1 MSAESFRKTLE
12 FNNVIMKNLLRQIP
26 RPNVLTGLAGCLT
39 VAIPVLAQDT
49 NAPTVMKPTV
59 ITGSYIPTAET
70 VAATPVQTLT
80 TESISQAGEAD
91 TLITL
96 RQLVPGFTGTGNY
109 LGSVNNNTTIG
120 AGFQGFTGES
130 YASIRNLTTLILI
143 DGQRVVSS
151 ALSGGQAVDLNSIPI
166 AMIDRI
172 EVLKDGASAIYGSD
186 AIGGVI
192 NIITKKNYNGFEISG
207 RYGFP
212 ADGPGTAGVQYQVSI
227 VAGISTDNARFTAGA
242 QIFEQNPV
250 AGKDRQIAALSEDQ
264 LAAQGVAA
272 APAYFSPSY
281 PGKVQIG
288 SQTWLL
294 ASSPFANPADPHYL
308 GSSGV
313 QSGYN
318 GALTT
323 PPVFPGQTFIGPN
336 AIANY
341 NAYAVAHGYV
351 APGFT
356 AANTP
361 GPYLSAPGAGAVLNT
376 TDFGST
382 TILGQDRKQ
391 FWANAERDLFG
402 DKLTV
407 YSHLLFSDNS
417 AEGDLAPSPVP
428 SLNTYNTTI
437 PANNPYNPFG
447 VTLGQ
452 GQAAGTNAPP
462 HVRSRFVDFANR
474 DFVSLS
480 DFFQWVGGLKGKI
493 TPDYGYDVSFDY
505 GQDRQ
510 EQQTRNAINGALLN
524 QSFTPIGA
532 FDAQGRPLSALTD
545 ASGNNLPVFNMFG
558 SALGPGGDG
567 NSASTINALRSTLF
581 YWGQSELWNAQGVF
595 NASPVELPAGKL
607 SLAAGGS
614 YQAENLRILVDGL
627 SQGNQAPG
635 LNVSVPFP
643 AASRKTAAGFIEVN
657 VPVTSPDMNIPGLYD
672 LSLDFAGRY
681 QTFDPGGDA
690 AVPKIALRWQPIDDE
705 VTIRG
710 SYNQGFIAPSIFNLF
725 GPAFANQPNVII
737 PAHDGLPAEVGQ
749 VQTEV
754 VGNPNLKASNSEQYG
769 AGIVITPKK
778 LVKDLTL
785 SVDYYHVTQDNLPVA
800 DFQSVANSLA
810 TLGPASP
817 FAKGFTTGDGLP
829 FTSSSQV
836 TVENWLNATFPWLP
850 SGALRT
856 DGFDIGANYVIPED
870 LTHGFGKI
878 TLGGVADYKL
888 SYQVQQSPSL
898 PFVEYKGTFTPFQG
912 TIPEWDLNLS
922 LTWAY
927 KGFSYTVMANY
938 IPEIN
943 DPGLLIGPY
952 SQPTQG
958 FTVNN
963 PTQPFKVPDYYT
975 INMQLSY
982 EFGKDKAE
990 GRTWY
995 DGTRLTVGC
1004 LNIADAQPPVISDA
1018 VEDNTD
1024 KNVYDILGRFIYFEV
1039 SKKF

>member
-1 MSAESFRKTLE
+1 
-12 FNNVIMKNLLRQIP
+12 MKNLLRQIP

-39 VAIPVLAQDT
+39 VALPVLAQDT

-70 VAATPVQTLT
+70 VTATPVQTLT
-80 TESISQAGEAD
+80 TEAISEAGEAD
-91 TLITL
+91 ALVTL
-96 RQLVPGFTGTGNY
+96 RQLVPGFTGSGNY
-109 LGSVNNNTTIG
+109 LGNVNNNVNIG
-120 AGFQGFTGES
+120 AGFNGFTGES
-130 YASIRNLTTLILI
+130 YASIRNLPTLILI
-143 DGQRVVSS
+143 DGQRVVST
-151 ALSGGQAVDLNSIPI
+151 ALSGGQAVDLNSIPL
-166 AMIDRI
+166 AMIERI

-192 NIITKKNYNGFEISG
+192 NIITKKNYNGFELSA

-227 VAGISTDNARFTAGA
+227 VAGVSTDNARFTAGG

-250 AGKDRQIAALSEDQ
+250 ATKDRAIGALTSDQ
-264 LAAQGVAA
+264 LAAQGVAV

-281 PGKVQIG
+281 PGKVQVG
-288 SQTWLL
+288 SSTYLL
-294 ASSPFANPADPHYL
+294 ASSPFANPSDPHYL
-308 GSSGV
+308 GTSGV

-318 GALTT
+318 GSLTT
-323 PPVFPGQTFIGPN
+323 PPVFPGQTFVGPN
-336 AIANY
+336 AVNNY
-341 NAYAVAHGYV
+341 NAYAIAHGYI

-356 AANTP
+356 AATTP
-361 GPYLSAPGAGAVLNT
+361 GPYLNAPGAGAVLNT
-376 TDFGST
+376 TDFGTT

-402 DKLTV
+402 DKVTV
-407 YSHLLFSDNS
+407 YSHLLFSDNT
-417 AEGDLAPSPVP
+417 AEGSLAPSPVP
-428 SLNTYNTTI
+428 SLQTYNTTI
-437 PANNPYNPFG
+437 PADNPYNPFG
-447 VTLGQ
+447 VLLGQ
-452 GQAAGTNAPP
+452 GQATGTNAPP
-462 HVRSRFVDFANR
+462 RVRSRFVDFANR

-480 DFFQWVGGLKGKI
+480 DFFQWVGGVKGKI
-493 TPDYGYDVSFDY
+493 TPDYGYDLSFDY

-524 QSFTPIGA
+524 QAFIPVGA
-532 FDAQGRPLSALTD
+532 VDAQGRQLSALTD

-558 SALGPGGDG
+558 SSLSPGANG
-567 NSASTINALRSTLF
+567 NAQSTIDALRSTLF
-581 YWGQSELWNAQGVF
+581 YWGQTELWNAQGVF
-595 NASPVELPAGKL
+595 NASPFDLPAGKL
-607 SLAAGGS
+607 ALAAGGS
-614 YQAENLRILVDGL
+614 YQDENLRVLVDGL
-627 SQGNQAPG
+627 SQGNLAPG
-635 LNVSVPFP
+635 LNVTVPFP
-643 AASRKTAAGFIEVN
+643 ASSRKTAAGFIEVN
-657 VPVTSPDMNIPGLYD
+657 VPITSPDMNIPGFYD
-672 LSLDFAGRY
+672 FSLNAAGRY
-681 QTFDPGGDA
+681 QTFDPGGEA
-690 AVPKIALRWQPIDDE
+690 AVPKISLRWQPIDDE
-705 VTIRG
+705 ITLRG

-725 GPAFANQPNVII
+725 GPAFASNPNVII
-737 PAHDGLPAEVGQ
+737 PAHDGLPATVGQ

-778 LVKDLTL
+778 LVKDLTVSL
-785 SVDYYHVTQDNLPVA
+785 DYYHVTQNNLPVA

-817 FAKGFTTGDGLP
+817 FAKGFTTQDGLP

-836 TVENWLNATFPWLP
+836 TIDNWLNATFPWSP
-850 SGALRT
+850 SGALKT
-856 DGFDIGANYVIPED
+856 DGFDIGANYVITDEV
-870 LTHGFGKI
+870 THGFGKI

-888 SYQVQQSPSL
+888 SYQVQQSPAL

-922 LTWAY
+922 LMWEF
-927 KGFSYTVMANY
+927 KGFTYTVMANY
-938 IPEIN
+938 IPEIS

-952 SQPTQG
+952 SQPQQG

-975 INMQLSY
+975 INMRLSY
-982 EFGKDKAE
+982 EFGKDKTE

-1004 LNIADAQPPVISDA
+1004 LNIADATPPVISDA